1 MFLCFLFFYVFFI
14 FFLFSLF
21 NNLRLA
27 EKLTDISYTESSLQW
42 EELESSSD
50 SDTD

>member
-1 MFLCFLFFYVFFI
+1 MQVRDVVFI
-14 FFLFSLF
+14 H